1 MKILNEALHILR
13 PRAIVA
19 LGIWYASWVINEV
32 NNQKDN
38 EDNNYPSSPSS
49 ASA

>member
-1 MKILNEALHILR
+1 MKILNEALNILG
-13 PRAIVA
+13 PIAIVA
-19 LGIWYASWVINEV
+19 LGIWYASWAIDKV
-32 NNQKDN
+32 NKRNN